1 MTRQLVN
8 IIFCVFISLGILAP
22 KLSGA
27 LSTFI
32 PGWSF
37 VRICAGNE
45 LLVLLLNE
53 QGEPIELAQ
62 EEVKDCPIPGMSSGF
77 EPQIPFWQHLA
88 LSHQRPFY
96 ISINKRLH
104 SDSFA
109 RIPPKRPP
117 PYLV

>member
-37 VRICAGNE
+37 VQICAGNE

-53 QGEPIELAQ
+53 QGEPIELSQ
-62 EEVKDCPIPGMSSGF
+62 KDIQDCPIPAMSSGF

-88 LSHQRPFY
+88 LSHTRSFNV
-96 ISINKRLH
+96 SLNKRLH
-104 SDSFA
+104 ADSFA